1 MVAALTKA
9 GLAACALAALIIG
22 LSVGLV
28 QRRSSSSSSTLPMM
42 DSESSLS
49 YTSSS
54 SSYAYSFDV
63 DCVDVDYYSSSAKS
77 GKADGRRRRFLRRLG
92 TASFEEEFIL
102 PVGWSV
108 EDSNDEGE
116 EEEIVEEDGEDGYYP
131 NPNAPGAIDYYSS
144 STKSSKEGGGSEAT
158 GGVVGGSTK
167 SAKAVSVA
175 TKSAKAVSVAT
186 KSAKAVTV
194 VEVST
199 KSAKIE
205 DGYVE
210 EIIFEGSSVDVG
222 SDDEVEAVINTKSS
236 KGGYT
241 YTGPEPVTGNGSA
254 KSGKSVDVASYTKSS
269 KGGELT
275 GNGSAK
281 SGKSGTSST
290 KTSKAVEVVEVSME
304 VQRAS
309 VHVYFYFVISALHH
323 SL

>member
-1 MVAALTKA
+1 
-9 GLAACALAALIIG
+9 
-22 LSVGLV
+22 
-28 QRRSSSSSSTLPMM
+28 MM
-42 DSESSLS
+42 DSESSVS
-49 YTSSS
+49 HTSSSSSSS

-92 TASFEEEFIL
+92 TASFEEEFIV

-144 STKSSKEGGGSEAT
+144 STKSSKEEGGSEAT

-175 TKSAKAVSVAT
+175 TKSAKAMSVATKSAKAVSVATKSAKAVTVVEVST

>member
-1 MVAALTKA
+1 
-9 GLAACALAALIIG
+9 
-22 LSVGLV
+22 
-28 QRRSSSSSSTLPMM
+28 MM

-49 YTSSS
+49 YTSSSSSS

-92 TASFEEEFIL
+92 TASFEEEFIV

-144 STKSSKEGGGSEAT
+144 STKSSKEEGGSEAT

-175 TKSAKAVSVAT
+175 TKSAKAVSVATKSAKAVSVATKSAKAVTVVEVST